1 VIMKRRSVSRGIE
14 ASQIN
19 KSVTPPIRN
28 LMNTRDCRGSGSN
41 ANLVGQ
47 FLLFLVSPHGGG
59 DRALALQFKGQWF
72 DPRSRQLEKVVNLDE
87 NPWTHPNY
95 KTSFRWPSGHW
106 VTMSATVHLVHVHHD
121 LCERHTFAKHKNSNR
136 VIN

>member
-1 VIMKRRSVSRGIE
+1 MIMKRRSVSRGIE

-47 FLLFLVSPHGGG
+47 FLFVLVSPPHGGG
-59 DRALALQFKGQWF
+59 DRVLALQSKSQWF
-72 DPRSRQLEKVVNLDE
+72 DPRRWQLEKVVNLD
-87 NPWTHPNY
+87 
-95 KTSFRWPSGHW
+95 
-106 VTMSATVHLVHVHHD
+106 
-121 LCERHTFAKHKNSNR
+121 KNSWTPSK
-136 VIN
+136 IIKKEKL

>member
-1 VIMKRRSVSRGIE
+1 MIMKRRSVSRGIE

-59 DRALALQFKGQWF
+59 DRALPLQSKSQWF
-72 DPRSRQLEKVVNLDE
+72 DPRRWQLEKVVNLDE
-87 NPWTHPNY
+87 NSWTP
-95 KTSFRWPSGHW
+95 KKIIKKRSFSE
-106 VTMSATVHLVHVHHD
+106 AQ
-121 LCERHTFAKHKNSNR
+121 KQ
-136 VIN
+136 

>member
-1 VIMKRRSVSRGIE
+1 MIMKRRSMSRGIE

-59 DRALALQFKGQWF
+59 DRALPFQSKGQWF
-72 DPRSRQLEKVVNLDE
+72 IPGAGNLKKLLI
-87 NPWTHPNY
+87 WMKIHALTQ
-95 KTSFRWPSGHW
+95 TIR
-106 VTMSATVHLVHVHHD
+106 
-121 LCERHTFAKHKNSNR
+121 LCSDG
-136 VIN
+136 